1 MKAIKDFTLY
11 CQTTH
16 EPTAA
21 GGVEGLV
28 VLLNETLEPSKSLRV
43 EHVKVISKEGGA
55 ASQPG
60 AAAQPGEAN
69 NGGPPR
75 HTMRAHA
82 DLTDTGGATR
92 KAFAVAVGKRWFP
105 RYTNAGLHSRTHL
118 FDHVV
123 YLSPGSRKLKYIDTM
138 LQTTAGKNYD
148 LADAH
153 AIKERVRAE
162 VEDLVT
168 DAIIEIR
175 ARAAKEAAARS
186 AVQDLTVHA
195 AGGRRTRPRQQTI
208 EGSGRIRRQQ
218 RRRSQRL
225 RRGIGERA

>member
-1 MKAIKDFTLY
+1 MKAMKDVTLY

-28 VLLNETLEPSKSLRV
+28 VLLNETLEPSKPLRV
-43 EHVKVISKEGGA
+43 EHVKVISKEGEA
-55 ASQPG
+55 AS
-60 AAAQPGEAN
+60 QPGEAN

-75 HTMRAHA
+75 HTMRAHD
-82 DLTDTGGATR
+82 DLTDTGRATR

-118 FDHVV
+118 FDHVM

-138 LQTTAGKNYD
+138 LQTTAGKSDD